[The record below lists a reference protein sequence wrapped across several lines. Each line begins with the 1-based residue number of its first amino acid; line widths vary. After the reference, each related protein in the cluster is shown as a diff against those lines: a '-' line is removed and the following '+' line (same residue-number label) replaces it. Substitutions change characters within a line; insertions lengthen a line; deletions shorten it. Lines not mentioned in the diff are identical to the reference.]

1 MKENT
6 EKMVTVT
13 LTIDPKR
20 HEKLKE
26 TSRVTRFS
34 MSELTRVALD
44 RFWSDLGD
52 LNDLGPNAAKILFQ
66 GPLTLPVPAAT
77 GGAGKTKK
85 NKT

>member
-1 MKENT
+1 MSKENT

-13 LTIDPKR
+13 LTIDPSR
-20 HEKLKE
+20 HEKLRE

-66 GPLTLPVPAAT
+66 NPQTVPVAT
-77 GGAGKTKK
+77 VGGARKTKK
-85 NKT
+85 K

>member
-34 MSELTRVALD
+34 MSELSRIALD
-44 RFWSDLGD
+44 RFWNDLGD

-66 GPLTLPVPAAT
+66 GPLTLPVAAT
-77 GGAGKTKK
+77 AGGSGKTKK
-85 NKT
+85 K

>member
-1 MKENT
+1 MMKENT
-6 EKMVTVT
+6 EKMLTVT

-66 GPLTLPVPAAT
+66 GPPSLPVAAT
-77 GGAGKTKK
+77 AGGARKAK
-85 NKT
+85 NK

>member
-13 LTIDPKR
+13 LTIDPRR

-34 MSELTRVALD
+34 MSELSRIALD

-66 GPLTLPVPAAT
+66 GPQTLPVAAT
-77 GGAGKTKK
+77 AGGARKTKK
-85 NKT
+85 K

>member
-6 EKMVTVT
+6 EKMLTVT

-34 MSELTRVALD
+34 MSELSRIALD

-66 GPLTLPVPAAT
+66 GPQTLTVTAT
-77 GGAGKTKK
+77 AGGARKTKK
-85 NKT
+85 K

>member
-34 MSELTRVALD
+34 MSELSRIALD
-44 RFWSDLGD
+44 RFWNDLGD

-66 GPLTLPVPAAT
+66 GPEIVPVAAT
-77 GGAGKTKK
+77 SGGTGKVKK
-85 NKT
+85 K

>member
-1 MKENT
+1 MMKENT
-6 EKMVTVT
+6 EKMLTVT

-34 MSELTRVALD
+34 MSELSRIALD
-44 RFWSDLGD
+44 RFWNDLGD

-66 GPLTLPVPAAT
+66 GPQTVPVAAT
-77 GGAGKTKK
+77 VGGAGKTKK
-85 NKT
+85 K